1 MNNIRDEG
9 MDENLIVYS
18 ANLCDHCMKLKEFL
32 HQNHIHFTEE
42 DISTAESLTE
52 LRMNGCFCIEA
63 PILRIGNLFLTDK
76 DLFQEEKIREDL
88 AGRLLQF
95 TRREEEL

>member
-1 MNNIRDEG
+1 MNNIRHEG
-9 MDENLIVYS
+9 MDENIIVYS

-32 HQNHIHFTEE
+32 RENPIQFVDEN
-42 DISTAESLTE
+42 ISTAESLTE
-52 LRMNGCFCIEA
+52 LRLNGCFCIEA

-88 AGRLLQF
+88 AGRLRKF
-95 TRREEEL
+95 VREE

>member
-1 MNNIRDEG
+1 MQDEG

-32 HQNHIHFTEE
+32 RQNHIHFAEE

-52 LRMNGCFCIEA
+52 LRINGCFCIEA

-88 AGRLLQF
+88 GGRLLKF
-95 TRREEEL
+95 ALTEEEL

>member
-1 MNNIRDEG
+1 MNNIRHEG
-9 MDENLIVYS
+9 MDENIIVYS

-32 HQNHIHFTEE
+32 RENHIQFVDEN
-42 DISTAESLTE
+42 ISTAESLTE
-52 LRMNGCFCIEA
+52 LRLNGCFCIEA

-88 AGRLLQF
+88 AGRLRKF
-95 TRREEEL
+95 VREE

>member
-1 MNNIRDEG
+1 MRDEG

-32 HQNHIHFTEE
+32 HQNHIHFAEE

-52 LRMNGCFCIEA
+52 LRINGCFCIEA
-63 PILRIGNLFLTDK
+63 PILRIGNLFLTDN
-76 DLFQEEKIREDL
+76 DLFQDEMIRDDL
-88 AGRLLQF
+88 AGRLGKF
-95 TRREEEL
+95 TRRE

>member
-1 MNNIRDEG
+1 
-9 MDENLIVYS
+9 MDENIIVYS

-32 HQNHIHFTEE
+32 RENPIQFVDEN
-42 DISTAESLTE
+42 ISTAESLTE
-52 LRMNGCFCIEA
+52 LRLNGCFCIEA

-88 AGRLLQF
+88 AGRLRKF
-95 TRREEEL
+95 VREE